1 MSEQVAYGA
10 KDQNNSIFLDGI
22 EYPVHGPIRGTSI
35 SEFSTG
41 LKIGKATYDT
51 REHAF
56 WTVLDDFSGGFGHR
70 ILDVREAGGTHWDN
84 DGGVD
89 TRRPKH
95 VTLPPKRMT
104 VDPDNDPGASAYPPE
119 MITGTVSTL
128 HVAAGQEYQGA
139 GDTIY
144 RMKQETS
151 TGMRTAP
158 GRLQIMAN
166 TNRITKIVEF
176 VGSDGIKAL
185 YACGL
190 SSGSENNEYYR
201 NKSTSDETDWT
212 IANAIAGQ
220 SGAIYFTDFIV
231 YNRQLIGQT
240 TQNRIIS
247 SADGANWSIDATPAE
262 DPIYRAS
269 GVIRFLGIAMAP
281 WGEPAIYFLDAGR
294 LYVLDF
300 QVRTAYEIQDLG
312 KDQRLTAG
320 VVWGGSIIV
329 TNSTGIFEYNPG
341 ARETVRFIGPFSK
354 LGSPDSWAS
363 QSGYHVSHF
372 LPGDETLYAV
382 FRSASTTSYRLAGYN
397 GAGWSWLSADI
408 PSSFPIS
415 ALLNLLPARLTGG
428 ATSRYIDILAATTT
442 TGTDLSMHSFKLPRT
457 DVPNSGSNTASI
469 NWITFYE
476 NGPKS
481 FQTGWYDGGFSEIE
495 GALFRLELDGFKL
508 TGTETVKVGYRLN
521 NDENASFTTLGTFIA
536 NQAVAWFD
544 EKHIGVPFK
553 TVQLEITLNRRTAS
567 NENPTSA
574 QIDSDNQ
581 IARDMAFTPELKALI
596 LWFDKKPLVRTAWTA
611 RVDASKMV
619 AKGMDIDGE
628 TVTSVEDVWQKLKS
642 LRNQPQL
649 IQMHIPSLEGNVN
662 VRIADMPGT
671 FTGWRDGDFGRGFV
685 DLQLLEPVA

>member
-1 MSEQVAYGA
+1 
-10 KDQNNSIFLDGI
+10 
-22 EYPVHGPIRGTSI
+22 
-35 SEFSTG
+35 
-41 LKIGKATYDT
+41 
-51 REHAF
+51 
-56 WTVLDDFSGGFGHR
+56 
-70 ILDVREAGGTHWDN
+70 
-84 DGGVD
+84 
-89 TRRPKH
+89 
-95 VTLPPKRMT
+95 MT

-144 RMKQETS
+144 RMKQEAS

-158 GRLQIMAN
+158 GRLQIMTN

-176 VGSDGIKAL
+176 IGSDGVKAL

-190 SSGSENNEYYR
+190 SSGSENNKYYR
-201 NKSTSDETDWT
+201 NKNAADETDWEDAT
-212 IANAIAGQ
+212 AAGT
-220 SGAIYFTDFIV
+220 SGVVYVTDFIV
-231 YNRQLIGQT
+231 YNRQLIAQT

-247 SADGANWSIDATPAE
+247 SADGVNWSIDATPAE

-269 GVIRFLGIAMAP
+269 GVIRFIGLSMAP

-300 QVRTAYEIQDLG
+300 QVRTAYEIEDLG

-372 LPGDETLYAV
+372 LPGDETLYTV
-382 FRSASTTSYRLAGYN
+382 FRSASTASYRLAGYN

-476 NGPKS
+476 DGPKS

-521 NDENASFTTLGTFIA
+521 NDENATFKTLGTFIS

-544 EKHIGVPFK
+544 EAHVGVPFK
-553 TVQLEITLNRRTAS
+553 TIQLEITLNRRTAS

-574 QIDSDNQ
+574 QIDSDNK
-581 IARDMAFTPELKALI
+581 IARDMAFTPELKSLI
-596 LWFDKKPLVRTAWTA
+596 LLFDKKPLVRTAWTA
-611 RVDASKMV
+611 RIDVSKMV
-619 AKGMDIDGE
+619 SREMDIDGE
-628 TVTSVEDVWQKLKS
+628 SVQNIGDVWQKLKAM
-642 LRNQPQL
+642 RNQPTL
-649 IQMHIPSLEGNVN
+649 IKMRIPSLEGNVN
-662 VRIADMPGT
+662 VRIADMPISSSEWKDESPGIS
-671 FTGWRDGDFGRGFV
+671 FV
-685 DLQLLEPVA
+685 DLQLIETVS